1 MLFRLFLGNKCM
13 NKFRWILILNIKK
26 NYLKNSTISGK
37 WSWIRNNVSLDLS
50 LDDMSRMVKI
60 SLLLYIY
67 MLLMRESD
75 FFFKGRWICIWEY
88 GMWMGDNVLRSR
100 YIWKNSGQI
109 NNLIVLH
116 WNPKLFIYKMYLNNY
131 KLLNLISP

>member
-13 NKFRWILILNIKK
+13 NKFRWILILNNKK
-26 NYLKNSTISGK
+26 NYLKNSTNSGK
-37 WSWIRNNVSLDLS
+37 WSWIRDNVSLDLS

-67 MLLMRESD
+67 MFLMRERI
-75 FFFKGRWICIWEY
+75 FFFKERWICIWEY

-116 WNPKLFIYKMYLNNY
+116 WNPKLFIYKMYLKYY